1 MTSLTDLS
9 IGKNRLSEI
18 EDDALTSLSNLVML
32 DLHSNGFTTF
42 SQVPNS
48 LKLDQI
54 LLGYNQITDIKNL
67 DKAPSVTVLDLSNNK
82 LDTLP
87 DSVCQLYN
95 LKTL

>member
-1 MTSLTDLS
+1 MTSLTELS
-9 IGKNRLSEI
+9 IGKNKLTDV
-18 EDDALTSLSNLVML
+18 EDDALSSLTNLVTL
-32 DLHSNGFTTF
+32 DLHLNAFTMF

-48 LKLDQI
+48 PKLDQI
-54 LLGYNQITDIKNL
+54 LLGYNQLTDIQNL
-67 DKAPSVTVLDLSNNK
+67 DRAPSVTVLDLSNNK